1 MNSRETLKRVLKWIS
16 PYRLQVTVM
25 IILAAVTVL
34 TTLYAPILIGQ
45 GFEARGGK
53 GEVSCGKLR
62 TIVL

>member
-34 TTLYAPILIGQ
+34 TTLYAPILIG
-45 GFEARGGK
+45 GESMRWWGK
-53 GEVSCGKLR
+53 GRYLSGN
-62 TIVL
+62 

>member
-34 TTLYAPILIGQ
+34 TTLYAPILIG
-45 GFEARGGK
+45 RGIGALV
-53 GEVSCGKLR
+53 G
-62 TIVL
+62 